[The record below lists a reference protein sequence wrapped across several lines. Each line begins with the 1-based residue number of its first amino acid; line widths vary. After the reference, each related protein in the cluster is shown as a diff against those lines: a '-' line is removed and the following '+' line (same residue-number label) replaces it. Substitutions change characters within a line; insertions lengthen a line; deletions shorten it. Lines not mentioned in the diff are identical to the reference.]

1 MKTTTFAQFSKQGL
15 TVHSATL
22 PFYEVY
28 LNHIR
33 PSLNKDQ
40 LNFQFQLELSRPTIV
55 IQDERLIAVTN
66 NFELFIRLKLASE
79 NSLQNQA
86 IFYDK
91 IKSDDY
97 HVKQCFYELIQTISR
112 YYKQLNLSKIFDEL
126 SDLLSTEACKDM
138 FNSNQL
144 SKIEFSRLINISE
157 RTLHRLIS
165 ESR

>member
-1 MKTTTFAQFSKQGL
+1 MKTTTFAQFSRQGL
-15 TVHSATL
+15 AVHSATL
-22 PFYEVY
+22 PFYKVY
-28 LNHIR
+28 LDHIR

-55 IQDERLIAVTN
+55 IQEERLIAVTN
-66 NFELFIRLKLASE
+66 NFELFIRLKLANE
-79 NSLQNQA
+79 NSLQNQT

-91 IKSDDY
+91 INPDDY

-112 YYKQLNLSKIFDEL
+112 NYNCLNLSNIFDEL
-126 SDLLSTEACKDM
+126 SVLLSTEACKDM

-157 RTLHRLIS
+157 RTLHRLTS
-165 ESR
+165 KGR

>member
-1 MKTTTFAQFSKQGL
+1 MKTITFTQFSNQNLQIYAPVLSFYKIYL
-15 TVHSATL
+15 T
-22 PFYEVY
+22 
-28 LNHIR
+28 HIR
-33 PSLNKDQ
+33 PSLNEDQ
-40 LNFQFQLELSRPTIV
+40 LSFQLQLELSRPTIV
-55 IQDERLIAVTN
+55 IQEECLLAVTN
-66 NFELFIRLKLASE
+66 NFELFIRLKLANE
-79 NSLQNQA
+79 ESLRNQA

-91 IKSDDY
+91 INSDDY

-112 YYKQLNLSKIFDEL
+112 YYKQINLRKIFDEL
-126 SDLLSTEACKDM
+126 SDLLSTEACKDI

>member
-1 MKTTTFAQFSKQGL
+1 MKKTTFSQFSKQGL
-15 TVHSATL
+15 MVYSTTL

-28 LNHIR
+28 LTLIR
-33 PSLNKDQ
+33 PFLNEDQ

-55 IQDERLIAVTN
+55 IQEERLLAVTN
-66 NFELFIRLKLASE
+66 NFELFIRLKLAKE
-79 NSLQNQA
+79 ESLRNQS
-86 IFYDK
+86 ISYDR
-91 IKSDDY
+91 INLNQY
-97 HVKQCFYELIQTISR
+97 HLEQCFYELIQTISR
-112 YYKQLNLSKIFDEL
+112 YYKQLHLSKILDEL